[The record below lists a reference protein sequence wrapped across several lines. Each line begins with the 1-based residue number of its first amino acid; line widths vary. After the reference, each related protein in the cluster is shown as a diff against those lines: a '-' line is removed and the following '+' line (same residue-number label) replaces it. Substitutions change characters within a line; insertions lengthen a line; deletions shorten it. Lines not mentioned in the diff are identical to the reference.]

1 MEAHR
6 KLEQNGYPR
15 LYTHRSLQPA
25 SGQSM
30 HPPTAEPALGPYL
43 RALRAHRLL
52 VVLTTVGFV
61 VLALL
66 WLAVGRNPSYEATAN
81 LLVTPLPQDDQTF
94 RGLQLLRDSGDPTR
108 TVQTAA
114 SLVESPEAARRTAKI
129 LGPDWTT
136 QRVMDAVTV
145 EPVGESNILAVT
157 GSAGDA
163 ETAAKLANTFTKQTL
178 AVRRDVLD
186 RDVGPLLD
194 QLKSRQK
201 ALGSTNT
208 EAGAQL
214 EDRINQ
220 LQNVGTGND
229 PTLSIS
235 QAAEVPTSP
244 SGASPLVILVL
255 AGFAGLAL
263 GAAAA
268 VLLEL
273 LDRRIR
279 DEDEALSIL
288 PLPVLAR
295 VPLQR
300 RQLGRVSP
308 TDAWTVAPA
317 VREACR
323 TLLLQLPPSSHEGG
337 RVLMVTSASTG
348 DGKTTSAI
356 NLAATLAASGERV
369 ILLDLDL
376 RKADVAHRLAV
387 PDPVHLNELLSP
399 DHLVPLLRT
408 APSLPSVSVLATELL
423 QGDAILLDPLY
434 ARLPQLVAEAR
445 SLADHVI
452 IDTPPLGEIS
462 DALRLLGFVDEVV
475 IVVRPGNSDR
485 VGLSTTADL
494 LARTGTDP
502 AGFLVVGDT
511 PGQTSSYYAYG
522 HHRRRELFVEE
533 PVPERTTRS
542 TH

>member
-1 MEAHR
+1 M
-6 KLEQNGYPR
+6 
-15 LYTHRSLQPA
+15 
-25 SGQSM
+25 
-30 HPPTAEPALGPYL
+30 
-43 RALRAHRLL
+43 
-52 VVLTTVGFV
+52 
-61 VLALL
+61 
-66 WLAVGRNPSYEATAN
+66 
-81 LLVTPLPQDDQTF
+81 
-94 RGLQLLRDSGDPTR
+94 
-108 TVQTAA
+108 
-114 SLVESPEAARRTAKI
+114 
-129 LGPDWTT
+129 
-136 QRVMDAVTV
+136 
-145 EPVGESNILAVT
+145 
-157 GSAGDA
+157 
-163 ETAAKLANTFTKQTL
+163 
-178 AVRRDVLD
+178 LD
-186 RDVGPLLD
+186 RDVGPLLE
-194 QLKSRQK
+194 QLKARQN

-244 SGASPLVILVL
+244 SGAGPLVILVL
-255 AGFAGLAL
+255 AAFAGLAL

-300 RQLGRVSP
+300 RQLARVNP

-323 TLLLQLPPSSHEGG
+323 TLLLQLPPRNHEGG

-376 RKADVAHRLAV
+376 RKADVA
-387 PDPVHLNELLSP
+387 
-399 DHLVPLLRT
+399 
-408 APSLPSVSVLATELL
+408 APT
-423 QGDAILLDPLY
+423 GG
-434 ARLPQLVAEAR
+434 ARAR
-445 SLADHVI
+445 C
-452 IDTPPLGEIS
+452 T
-462 DALRLLGFVDEVV
+462 
-475 IVVRPGNSDR
+475 
-485 VGLSTTADL
+485 
-494 LARTGTDP
+494 
-502 AGFLVVGDT
+502 
-511 PGQTSSYYAYG
+511 
-522 HHRRRELFVEE
+522 
-533 PVPERTTRS
+533 
-542 TH
+542 